1 MAAKH
6 NDHDSGMPAPAGL
19 PSNIKETALA
29 QGTHRGIYLVTGGA
43 SLIGSHI
50 ADQLLADGARE
61 VRLLDNYSLG
71 TPSTIAHLNDE
82 PRVKR
87 LRGDV
92 MRLPDLLDAMKDV
105 EGVFALA
112 GYLTLPM
119 AQDPLTGVSV
129 NTLGMVNTLEAC
141 RFSGV
146 RRVVFSSSV
155 AVYGAPLE
163 HPVTEDTPYV
173 SAGLQPPSL
182 LYGASKLM
190 GEALCARYARA
201 CGLEF
206 NALRFASVYG
216 ERQHARAVNA
226 VFVAQICDQVRRG
239 ETPVIEGDGSEVHDY
254 VYVTDVARACTL
266 AMHSAAHG
274 QALNVATGEDT
285 THTRVAEIALRLC
298 GRPGQRIEY
307 REDRR
312 AVRSAAGT
320 RLGFSREK
328 AAREIGWEPQVGI
341 EEGMRRLIEWQKS
354 LDQGGGS

>member
-1 MAAKH
+1 MATG
-6 NDHDSGMPAPAGL
+6 N
-19 PSNIKETALA
+19 
-29 QGTHRGIYLVTGGA
+29 YLITGGA

-71 TPSTIAHLNDE
+71 TPAMIAHLSDE

-87 LRGDV
+87 IRGDV
-92 MRLPDLLDAMKDV
+92 TRLPDLLEATADV
-105 EGVFALA
+105 DGVFALA

-119 AQDPLTGVSV
+119 AQDPLAGISV

-146 RRVVFSSSV
+146 RRIVFSSSV
-155 AVYGAPLE
+155 AVYGTPAQ
-163 HPVTEDTPYV
+163 HPVTEDSGYF

-190 GEALCARYARA
+190 GEALCARYARSY
-201 CGLEF
+201 GLQF
-206 NALRFASVYG
+206 NNLRFASVYG
-216 ERQHARAVNA
+216 ERQHTRAVNA
-226 VFVAQICDQVRRG
+226 VFVAKICDQVRRG
-239 ETPVIEGDGSEVHDY
+239 EAPVIEGDGSEVHDY
-254 VYVTDVARACTL
+254 VYVTDVARACVSS
-266 AMHSAAHG
+266 MHSAAHG
-274 QALNVATGEDT
+274 HALNVATGVDSTATE
-285 THTRVAEIALRLC
+285 VAQTALRIC
-298 GRPGQRIEY
+298 GRRDLKPQY

-328 AAREIGWEPQVGI
+328 AQREIGWVPQI
-341 EEGMRRLIEWQKS
+341 SLEEGMRRLIEWQS
-354 LDQGGGS
+354 AQG